1 MRPAVSVIVPFAGAD
16 AELDALVRRLEA
28 VRAGPE
34 DELVV
39 ADNRPRPAP
48 GRRGSVEVV
57 AAAGLRS
64 PAFARNAGARH
75 ARGAWLVFVDADT
88 APRPDLLDAYFA
100 PPPDDEVGILGGGIR
115 DVVDRPTR
123 VARYVVDRE
132 KLDPRHAL
140 GHPHRPFFQTANCAV
155 RRSAFEQ
162 VGGFAE
168 AARAAEDAD
177 LCWRLADAGW
187 RLEERPEAAVEH
199 RARETLGALLRQ
211 LAVHGAGVAWLNRRY
226 PGSDPAPS
234 LRQLAGRLSWYPRTA
249 WSRARRGER
258 EEALFVLIDL
268 LALSAYDAGR
278 LRSNDARR

>member
-39 ADNRPRPAP
+39 ADDGEPPPAP
-48 GRRGSVEVV
+48 GHRGVVEVV

-88 APRPDLLDAYFA
+88 APRADLLDAYFA

-140 GHPHRPFFQTANCAV
+140 EHPHRPFFQTANCAV

-177 LCWRLADAGW
+177 LCWRLRTRGGVWRRARRPRSSTVRARRWARCCVSSPSTGRAWRGSTAAIRAAIPRRPASAG
-187 RLEERPEAAVEH
+187 RAVE
-199 RARETLGALLRQ
+199 L
-211 LAVHGAGVAWLNRRY
+211 
-226 PGSDPAPS
+226 
-234 LRQLAGRLSWYPRTA
+234 YPRTA

-258 EEALFVLIDL
+258 EEALFALIDL